1 MNKKSVHKVLY
12 GIAIVLFVLATITL
26 YAGYDKMTNYHL
38 SKNEW
43 VNPSVNAY
51 VGGDAYNYII
61 NGNYATGYFVLTV
74 GFMITG
80 TLLIGT
86 GLILKTMN
94 ENETEVKGIVVE
106 EDIQQLSEKLPTI

>member
-26 YAGYDKMTNYHL
+26 YAGYDKVTNYYNSDYEIL
-38 SKNEW
+38 N
-43 VNPSVNAY
+43 VNAY